1 MKRRVNL
8 SSHGAPAGLPT
19 YADADTRRLMPLVEA
34 LRFGDVERAAREIL
48 QRNARHPLALKA
60 LSFALV
66 GLRRFDEVLPLTEQA
81 LQHSPNDGELHNNRA
96 IALAE
101 LMRWEEAVASFESA
115 LKFVP
120 KDPEIHKNM
129 GLALFRINRWNE
141 SVPPLMKAIEL
152 HPGDYLEAVEILAKS
167 LYYARRMDEAYAVC
181 RALHEE
187 YPDNPYP
194 LCRLTDVELHRCS
207 WGDLERNVAKIG
219 QIVDLPTW
227 STSPWVLFKYWNLGL
242 PEYRRMAERFAAAM
256 IPESVRQSPD
266 VLPLSWRRGG
276 RPLHVAY
283 LSSDFGNHPVSN
295 VVAELIERHDR
306 SRVRVSA
313 YALNS
318 DDGTL
323 MRRRLEGAFDS
334 FVAVDRSSVREIAN
348 RMRADG
354 VDIAVDLNG
363 WTGGSRAEALALR
376 CAPIQVNWLGYAGTM
391 GWRGLAD
398 YLIGDAVVTPLEDQ
412 AWYTETLM
420 RMPNSYMPVD
430 TRHPVGAVP
439 TRESQGLPPE
449 SFVLCSF
456 NNGYKLN
463 PPLFD
468 LWCGMLRQMPDAV
481 LWLSQGNDT
490 LKANLRREVEQRG
503 VAGERLV
510 FAKHAPDRADYLA
523 RIGLADLALDPFPYN
538 SHSTGVDALLSGVPM
553 VAKIG
558 STFPARVGAS
568 LLKAAGL
575 PELIAATD
583 DDYAVKVMA
592 LYHDRALLARMRK
605 RLVDARA
612 SAPLFDMQG
621 FARDLEDLYFTMADE
636 TISSQRSIDPC
647 RAAPASAP

>member
-1 MKRRVNL
+1 
-8 SSHGAPAGLPT
+8 
-19 YADADTRRLMPLVEA
+19 
-34 LRFGDVERAAREIL
+34 
-48 QRNARHPLALKA
+48 
-60 LSFALV
+60 
-66 GLRRFDEVLPLTEQA
+66 
-81 LQHSPNDGELHNNRA
+81 
-96 IALAE
+96 
-101 LMRWEEAVASFESA
+101 
-115 LKFVP
+115 
-120 KDPEIHKNM
+120 
-129 GLALFRINRWNE
+129 
-141 SVPPLMKAIEL
+141 MKAIEL

-167 LYYARRMDEAYAVC
+167 LYYAKRMDEAYAVC
-181 RALHEE
+181 RAMHDE

-219 QIVDLPTW
+219 QIVDLPSW

-256 IPESVRQSPD
+256 IPAAVRQQPE
-266 VLPLSWRRGG
+266 VLPLTWRRGD

-295 VVAELIERHDR
+295 VIAELIERHDR
-306 SRVRVSA
+306 NRVRISA

-323 MRRRLEGAFDS
+323 MRHRLEGAFDS
-334 FVAVDRSSVREIAN
+334 FVAVDRIPVREIAD

-354 VDIAVDLNG
+354 VDIVVDLNG
-363 WTGGSRAEALALR
+363 WTGGSRTEALALR

-398 YLIGDAVVTPLEDQ
+398 YLIGDAVVTPPEDQ
-412 AWYTETLM
+412 VWYTETLM
-420 RMPNSYMPVD
+420 LMPNSYMPAD

-449 SFVLCSF
+449 GFVLCSF
-456 NNGYKLN
+456 NSGYKFN

-481 LWLSQGNDT
+481 LWLSHGNDT
-490 LKANLRREVEQRG
+490 LKDNLRREAGLRG

-510 FAKHAPDRADYLA
+510 FASHAPDRADYLA

-538 SHSTGVDALLSGVPM
+538 SHSTGVDALLSGVPL
-553 VAKIG
+553 VAKTG
-558 STFPARVGAS
+558 TTFPSRVGVS
-568 LLKAAGL
+568 LLQAAGL
-575 PELIAATD
+575 SELIAATD
-583 DDYAVKVMA
+583 DEYAAKVMA
-592 LYHDRALLARMRK
+592 LYRDRELLARTRQ
-605 RLVDARA
+605 RLADARQN
-612 SAPLFDMQG
+612 APLFDMQR
-621 FARDLEDLYFTMADE
+621 FARDLEDLYFKMAEE
-636 TISSQRSIDPC
+636 TLVSQESIDPC

>member
-8 SSHGAPAGLPT
+8 SSRGAPSGAPK
-19 YADADTRRLMPLVEA
+19 YADPDTRRLMPLVEG
-34 LRFGDVERAAREIL
+34 LRFGDVERVAREIL
-48 QRNARHPLALKA
+48 HRNAWHPLALKA

-66 GLRRFDEVLPLTEQA
+66 GLRRFDEVLPLTALA
-81 LQHSPNDGELHNNRA
+81 LQHSPDDGELHNNRA

-101 LMRWEEAVASFESA
+101 LMRWEEAIASFEIA
-115 LKFVP
+115 LKHMP
-120 KDPEIHKNM
+120 KDPEIHKNLGM
-129 GLALFRINRWNE
+129 ALFRINRWND
-141 SVPPLMKAIEL
+141 SVPQLMKAIEL

-181 RALHEE
+181 RAMHEE

-207 WGDLERNVAKIG
+207 WGDLNQNVEKIG
-219 QIVDLPTW
+219 KIIDLPTW

-256 IPESVRQSPD
+256 IPESVRAQPAH
-266 VLPLSWRRGG
+266 LPLTWRRGG

-295 VVAELIERHDR
+295 VIAELIERHDR
-306 SRVRVSA
+306 NRVRVSA
-313 YALNS
+313 YALNA

-323 MRRRLEGAFDS
+323 MRRRLQTAFDS
-334 FVAVDRSSVREIAN
+334 FIAVDRSSVREIAD
-348 RMRADG
+348 RMRADS

-412 AWYTETLM
+412 AWYTESLM
-420 RMPNSYMPVD
+420 LMPNSYMPVD

-449 SFVLCSF
+449 GFVLCSF

-468 LWCGMLRQMPDAV
+468 LWCSMLRQMPDAV

-490 LKANLRREVEQRG
+490 LKDNLRREAEQRG

-510 FAKHAPDRADYLA
+510 FATHAPDRADYLA

-553 VAKIG
+553 IAKVG
-558 STFPARVGAS
+558 TTFPARVGVS
-568 LLKAAGL
+568 LLHAAGL
-575 PELIAATD
+575 PDLIATSD
-583 DDYAVKVMA
+583 EEYAAKVLA
-592 LYHDRALLARMRK
+592 LYSDRCRLTELRQRLASGRG
-605 RLVDARA
+605 

-621 FARDLEDLYFTMADE
+621 FARDLEDLYFQMADKAL
-636 TISSQRSIDPC
+636 ISQPSIDPC
-647 RAAPASAP
+647 PEALASAP